1 MDTDFFENFDP
12 DYLRTQFNVIL
23 NPSPDLNTSKSKFTD
38 REWANFDMFPT
49 ILATMGVKIK
59 GDRLGI
65 GTNLFSDTPT
75 VFEEY
80 GVEHTNT
87 ELEKKSEFMNSTIL
101 LNPEANGETATETTS
116 QKPKETEKAA

>member
-1 MDTDFFENFDP
+1 
-12 DYLRTQFNVIL
+12 
-23 NPSPDLNTSKSKFTD
+23 
-38 REWANFDMFPT
+38 MFPT

-101 LNPEANGETATETTS
+101 LNTEEGENATETTS
-116 QKPKETEKAA
+116 QLPKPGKKAS